1 MFRKF
6 VTLLF
11 SKLLFRVEYIGKENV
26 DFSKNY
32 LVVANHERWADPFFI
47 WIGVEN
53 LSIMAK
59 EELFKFKP
67 FANFLLKKGVFP
79 IARGKKDF
87 GHVLQAVKVLKKKR
101 SLLIFP
107 EGTRKARVKNIKAKN
122 GAVFVASEAKTEV
135 LPVHI
140 TESYRL
146 FGKVK
151 IEFRKPIKITIPKED
166 IKDKQVL
173 SKETER
179 VMNII
184 YNGESSD

>member
-6 VTLLF
+6 IRF
-11 SKLLFRVEYIGKENV
+11 MFCKFLFRVKYEGSEYV
-26 DFSKNY
+26 DKDKNY

-47 WIGVEN
+47 WCGIED

-59 EELFKFKP
+59 EEIFKFKP
-67 FANFLLKKGVFP
+67 LGRFLLKKGVFP

-87 GHVLQAVKVLKKKR
+87 GHVLQAVKILKSKR

-107 EGTRKARVKNIKAKN
+107 EGTRKARVKGVKAKN
-122 GAVFVASEAKTEV
+122 GAMFVAKEADVEV

-140 TESYRL
+140 KENYRL
-146 FGKVK
+146 FGSVKV
-151 IEFRKPIKITIPKED
+151 EYRRPIKVDISKQD
-166 IKDKQVL
+166 IKNKEVL

-179 VMNII
+179 VMKLI
-184 YNGESSD
+184 YNGDKK